1 MKYLT
6 IIVGLLLVAAV
17 SVLGY
22 FVISDRAKPAPS
34 APQQLSE
41 TPGLKLEISKLQN
54 ETAELKDNLAKQY
67 AFIQKMKEDSLAD
80 SARIIKLEKE
90 FRDTMAIIQAL
101 LLDKN
106 LAGVDNSSKDKTE
119 RPVHLLDPLLNQ
131 ILSGEIFKDPQFAKV
146 FQEQVAEAVKT
157 IQENERKEEMGK
169 FKEQLQQRLV
179 KRIEEFSKTL
189 NLNDYQ
195 QQEFTKIL
203 SDSGNKTIDLFTQ
216 FREQKISSEEF
227 RTKRE
232 TVRTESNEKVKQV
245 LLPEQFEQYQK
256 SESTLFRGI
265 MPGGMGRGGD
275 NQPPRPQ
282 EQPQQPG
289 K

>member
-1 MKYLT
+1 MKYFT
-6 IIVGLLLVAAV
+6 IIIGLLLTVAV
-17 SVLGY
+17 GVLGY
-22 FVISDRAKPAPS
+22 FVISDRTKEAPS
-34 APQQLSE
+34 APQPLSE
-41 TPGLKLEISKLQN
+41 APGWQSEIGKLRN

-80 SARIIKLEKE
+80 SARIVKLEKE

-106 LAGVDNSSKDKTE
+106 LAGLDGSSKDKTD

-157 IQENERKEEMGK
+157 IQENERKEEMEK
-169 FKEQLQQRLV
+169 FKEQLQQRLT
-179 KRIEEFSKTL
+179 KRIEDFAKTL
-189 NLNDYQ
+189 SLNDYQ
-195 QQEFTKIL
+195 QQEFTRIL
-203 SDSGNKTIDLFTQ
+203 SDNGNKTIDLFTQ
-216 FREQKISSEEF
+216 FREQKLSAEEF

-245 LLPEQFEQYQK
+245 LLPEQYEQYQK
-256 SESTLFRGI
+256 AELSLFRGI
-265 MPGGMGRGGD
+265 MPGMGRGGD

-282 EQPQQPG
+282 EQPPQPR
-289 K
+289 

>member
-1 MKYLT
+1 MKYFT
-6 IIVGLLLVAAV
+6 IIIGLLLTAAV
-17 SVLGY
+17 GVLGY
-22 FVISDRAKPAPS
+22 FVISDRTKPVPS
-34 APQQLSE
+34 APQPLSD
-41 TPGLKLEISKLQN
+41 TPGLQSEISKLQD

-67 AFIQKMKEDSLAD
+67 GFIQKMKEDSLAD
-80 SARIIKLEKE
+80 SARIVKLEKE

-106 LAGVDNSSKDKTE
+106 PAGLDGSSKDKTE

-157 IQENERKEEMGK
+157 LQENERKEAMEK
-169 FKEQLQQRLV
+169 FKEQLQQRLT
-179 KRIEEFSKTL
+179 KRIEDFAKTL

-195 QQEFTKIL
+195 QQEFTRIL
-203 SDSGNKTIDLFTQ
+203 SDNGNKTIDLFTQ
-216 FREQKISSEEF
+216 FREQRISAEEF

-245 LLPEQFEQYQK
+245 LLPEQYEQYQK
-256 SESTLFRGI
+256 AELSLFRGI
-265 MPGGMGRGGD
+265 MPGMGRGGG

-282 EQPQQPG
+282 EQPPQLR
-289 K
+289 

>member
-1 MKYLT
+1 MKYFT
-6 IIVGLLLVAAV
+6 IIIGLLLMVAV
-17 SVLGY
+17 GVLGY
-22 FVISDRAKPAPS
+22 FVISDRNKPEQS
-34 APQQLSE
+34 TPQQLSA
-41 TPGLKLEISKLQN
+41 TPGLQSEITKLRD

-67 AFIQKMKEDSLAD
+67 GFIQKMKEDSLAD
-80 SARIIKLEKE
+80 SARIVKLEKE

-106 LAGVDNSSKDKTE
+106 PAGLDGSSKDKTE

-146 FQEQVAEAVKT
+146 FQEQVAEAFKT
-157 IQENERKEEMGK
+157 IKENERKEETEK
-169 FKEQLQQRLV
+169 FKEQLQQRLT

-256 SESTLFRGI
+256 AELSLFRGI

-275 NQPPRPQ
+275 NQPPRPT
-282 EQPQQPG
+282 EQPAPNR
-289 K
+289 